1 MSLVACGDMGLG
13 DLIWET
19 ERGRPLGISTLRCE
33 SRRDSLREDECEECD
48 DFELEDC
55 LDDEE
60 LDLLELDELDLDDR
74 LEDFSTGMSRIFRTR
89 PVVGSV
95 VDDMAGSC
103 ET

>member
-1 MSLVACGDMGLG
+1 M
-13 DLIWET
+13 
-19 ERGRPLGISTLRCE
+19 ERGRPLGTSRPRCD

-48 DFELEDC
+48 DLELEEC
-55 LDDEE
+55 LEEDE

-74 LEDFSTGMSRIFRTR
+74 LEDFSTGTSRIFRTR

-95 VDDMAGSC
+95 VEDTAGSC